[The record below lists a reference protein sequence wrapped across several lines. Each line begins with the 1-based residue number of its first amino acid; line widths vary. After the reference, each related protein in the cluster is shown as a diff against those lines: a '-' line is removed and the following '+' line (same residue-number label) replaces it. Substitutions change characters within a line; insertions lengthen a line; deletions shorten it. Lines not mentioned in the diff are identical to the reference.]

1 MKKAIIFSLAALMT
15 ANAMAIDVKVASPDG
30 KLQVT
35 ISDDGGKPTYV
46 VNYDGKQMMTP
57 SALGLN
63 TNIGDFTQGLTIKD
77 SKENSI
83 DSKYTMSRT
92 KASEVHYQANE
103 VNITMENAKK
113 WPLTVTFRVSN
124 SDVAFRY
131 TLHRGKGNNPK
142 CAVIYSEAS
151 AFNFPDYTTT
161 FICPQSKTMG
171 GWERTKP
178 SYEEEYTADAAMD
191 VKSKFSEGYTFP
203 CLFHVGNDG
212 WVLVSETGTGSNY
225 AGCHLSDYE
234 KGKGRCSLH

>member
-15 ANAMAIDVKVASPDG
+15 ANAMATDVKVASPDG

-35 ISDDGGKPTYV
+35 ISDEGGKPTYV

-103 VNITMENAKK
+103 VNIIMENAKK

-124 SDVAFRY
+124 SDVAFQIGR
-131 TLHRGKGNNPK
+131 
-142 CAVIYSEAS
+142 A
-151 AFNFPDYTTT
+151 
-161 FICPQSKTMG
+161 
-171 GWERTKP
+171 
-178 SYEEEYTADAAMD
+178 
-191 VKSKFSEGYTFP
+191 
-203 CLFHVGNDG
+203 HV
-212 WVLVSETGTGSNY
+212 
-225 AGCHLSDYE
+225 
-234 KGKGRCSLH
+234 